1 MSIFTPLKSI
11 NMKTKLFYVFF
22 ILSLFLI
29 VACQFQNLGQ
39 SKGKES
45 KNKVNYSQI
54 ASLTPRY
61 STNLMAGNYVDVGN
75 VNIYCD
81 DENVF
86 IEYETTD
93 EWFIK
98 NTHLYVGD
106 IELIP
111 TNKCQI
117 PNPLRFPISSVCPK
131 QSQSEIYMISKS
143 SLPSNF
149 AVSAHA
155 EVKREV
161 NDMETKTETAWCE
174 GDRFSTDSWGMYVSV
189 CKNQTSN
196 GDYVS
201 L

>member
-1 MSIFTPLKSI
+1 MT
-11 NMKTKLFYVFF
+11 
-22 ILSLFLI
+22 LFLI
-29 VACQFQNLGQ
+29 VACQFQNIGQ
-39 SKGKES
+39 LKCKES
-45 KNKVNYSQI
+45 KNKANYSQI
-54 ASLTPRY
+54 ASLKPRY

-106 IELIP
+106 LELIP
-111 TNKCQI
+111 INKSQI
-117 PNPLRFPISSVCPK
+117 PNPLRFPIHSVCPK

-143 SLPSNF
+143 SLPNDF
-149 AVSAHA
+149 AVAAHA

-161 NDMETKTETAWCE
+161 NGMETKTETAWCE
-174 GDRFSTDSWGMYVSV
+174 GDRFSSDSWGMYVSV
-189 CKNQTSN
+189 CKFQNTN

>member
-1 MSIFTPLKSI
+1 
-11 NMKTKLFYVFF
+11 MKTKLFYALF
-22 ILSLFLI
+22 IMTLFLI
-29 VACQFQNLGQ
+29 VACQFQNLGHL
-39 SKGKES
+39 KVKES
-45 KNKVNYSQI
+45 KNKANYSQI

-106 IELIP
+106 LELIP
-111 TNKCQI
+111 INKSQI
-117 PNPLRFPISSVCPK
+117 PNPLRFPIHSVCPK
-131 QSQSEIYMISKS
+131 QTQSEIYMISKS
-143 SLPSNF
+143 NLPSNF
-149 AVSAHA
+149 AVAAHA

-161 NDMETKTETAWCE
+161 NGMETKTETAWCE

-189 CKNQTSN
+189 CKFQTAN